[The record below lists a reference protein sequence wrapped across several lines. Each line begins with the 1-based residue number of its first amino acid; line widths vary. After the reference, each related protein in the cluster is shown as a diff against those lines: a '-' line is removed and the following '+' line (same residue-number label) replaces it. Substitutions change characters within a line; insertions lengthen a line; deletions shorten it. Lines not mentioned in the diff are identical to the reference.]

1 MDPEELQAFR
11 SLCLRGSGGSKVQ
24 RTRRNTTRQIE
35 KGRIPLPFIIGAYE
49 ARTTWTTCLR
59 RLDFSYSLVYSRC
72 YSRLQV
78 AFDFGGGIF
87 GLVIVLFP
95 VMVSLYLLNASW
107 GGHAVNN

>member
-35 KGRIPLPFIIGAYE
+35 KGRIPLPFIISAYE
-49 ARTTWTTCLR
+49 ARTTWTISLR

-72 YSRLQV
+72 YSWLQV
-78 AFDFGGGIF
+78 AFWLWRWHLWACVCTVPRDG
-87 GLVIVLFP
+87 VA
-95 VMVSLYLLNASW
+95 LLAQCQL
-107 GGHAVNN
+107 GAET